1 MTLGIGISPRGVH
14 HPNQPLCTLWA
25 LPGCALDP
33 FISFSYSE
41 YAAAKSDKY
50 DKMVSFSIY
59 WYLCPQAGHIISFGE
74 IGTLGIQNK
83 VKED

>member
-74 IGTLGIQNK
+74 IGALGIQNK